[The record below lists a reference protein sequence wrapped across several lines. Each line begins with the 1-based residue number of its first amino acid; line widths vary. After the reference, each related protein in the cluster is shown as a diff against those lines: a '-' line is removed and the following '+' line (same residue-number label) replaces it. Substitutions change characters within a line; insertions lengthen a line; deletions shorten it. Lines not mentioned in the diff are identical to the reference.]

1 MSISLLVEEFGR
13 NLVLVAVFLAVYSGV
28 FSLHYLTTRQRQ
40 HMAERLSQL
49 SKRSEK
55 YANARQEELNLPFFQ
70 RAIYPVLA
78 GVANRTKKLLPAE
91 KEAFLQT
98 KLTMAGNPGN
108 LSSSEFSALQ
118 YTMSAILAAM
128 AFGVGATMFD
138 LAQFQI
144 ILLIIGAAIIGNILP
159 TIYLNG
165 KIGERK
171 QNIQHELPDVLD
183 LLTVSVVAGLGFDA
197 ALVTVVEKSDGVLT
211 KEFQRTLQEIT
222 KGKSRR
228 EALRDMAERCQVND
242 LSSFVGALVQAD
254 QLGVSISNVLRLQA
268 EHMRDKRRQYAQE
281 RAMKAPVKMLFPLV
295 FFIFPT
301 IFIVLLGP
309 AAIQLFET
317 FAK

>member
-1 MSISLLVEEFGR
+1 MIISALIEEFGR

-28 FSLHYLTTRQRQ
+28 VSLHHLTTCQRQ

-55 YANARQEELNLPFFQ
+55 YANVRQEELDRSFFQ
-70 RAIYPVLA
+70 RAIHPVLA
-78 GVANRTKKLLPAE
+78 GVGNRTKKLLPAE
-91 KEAFLQT
+91 KEAFLKV
-98 KLTMAGNPGN
+98 KLAMAGNPGK
-108 LSSSEFSALQ
+108 LTSSEFSALQ
-118 YTMSAILAAM
+118 YTISAILAAM
-128 AFGVGATMFD
+128 SFGVAATMSD
-138 LAQFQI
+138 LAQFQV
-144 ILLIIGAAIIGNILP
+144 ILLSIGAAIVGNIL
-159 TIYLNG
+159 TTFYLNG

-183 LLTVSVVAGLGFDA
+183 LLTVSVDAGLGFDA
-197 ALVTVVEKSDGVLT
+197 ALMTVVEKSDGVLAN
-211 KEFQRTLQEIT
+211 EFNRMLQEIT

-281 RAMKAPVKMLFPLV
+281 RAMKAPIKMLFPLV

-309 AAIQLFET
+309 AAIQLYET